1 MRDSFSIQPITL
13 EGQHVRLEPLSL
25 DHLNRLCTIGLDQN
39 LWQCT
44 VTQIQSGT
52 DLQRYIETALAQQDA
67 GTALPFATIEQA
79 SGKIVGSTRYGNI
92 DSNNRRVEIGWT
104 WIASPW
110 QRTGINTEAK
120 YLMLRHAFETM
131 GCIRVELKTDALNER
146 SRRAIL
152 RLGAQEEGIL
162 RQHVITQH
170 GRIRDTIYYSI
181 LVDEWPA
188 VRTRLEARLASP
200 PHG

>member
-1 MRDSFSIQPITL
+1 MSDPFSTQPITL
-13 EGQHVRLEPLSL
+13 EGEHVRLEPLSL
-25 DHLNRLCTIGLDQN
+25 DHLDRLCTIGLDQH
-39 LWQCT
+39 LWQWT
-44 VTQIQSGT
+44 VTQIQSCA
-52 DLQRYIETALAQQDA
+52 DLRRYIETALAQQEA
-67 GTALPFATIEQA
+67 GAALPFVTIEQA
-79 SGKIVGSTRYGNI
+79 SGEVVGSTRYGNI

-110 QRTGINTEAK
+110 QRTAINTETK
-120 YLMLRHAFETM
+120 YLMLRHAFDTM
-131 GCIRVELKTDALNER
+131 GCIRVEFKTDVLNER

-181 LVDEWPA
+181 LADEWPA
-188 VRTRLEARLASP
+188 TRTRLQARLVSP
-200 PHG
+200 ADG